1 MRVEISVD
9 PAVLDA
15 AVPHLGL
22 QPIVD
27 VQMPEMD
34 GFSVV
39 QEIGADRMPAVVF
52 VTAHDQYAID
62 AFE

>member
-1 MRVEISVD
+1 
-9 PAVLDA
+9 
-15 AVPHLGL
+15 
-22 QPIVD
+22 
-27 VQMPEMD
+27 MD